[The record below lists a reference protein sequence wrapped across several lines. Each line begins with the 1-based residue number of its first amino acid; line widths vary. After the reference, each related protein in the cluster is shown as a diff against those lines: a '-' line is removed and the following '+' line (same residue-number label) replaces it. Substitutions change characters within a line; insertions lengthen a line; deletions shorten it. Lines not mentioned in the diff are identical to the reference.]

1 MRKILI
7 LVCSIFL
14 LTGCSWF
21 RNDEAQTPTDDKTNM
36 PEDNNKT
43 MGIQDLLDEFENND
57 IMLENINEVDSV
69 DFASKEGRTFD
80 LNGETMYLYR
90 LNNQDAKYQTTID
103 QINEYGSVILNSNG
117 VDEEYSALLNQDYLL
132 LYKMNS
138 DISPLDEVF
147 SSYKMR

>member
-7 LVCSIFL
+7 LACSIFL
-14 LTGCSWF
+14 LSGCSWF
-21 RNDEAQTPTDDKTNM
+21 RNDEPPVQPDDNTNM
-36 PEDNNKT
+36 PEVDNKT
-43 MGIQDLLDEFENND
+43 MGIQDLLDEFEDND
-57 IMLENINEVDSV
+57 IMLDNITEVDSV
-69 DFASKEGRTFD
+69 DFASQEGRTFE

-103 QINEYGSVILNSNG
+103 QINEYGSVILNHNG
-117 VDEEYSALLNQDYLL
+117 VDEEYSAMLNSDYLL
-132 LYKMNS
+132 LYKLDA